1 LSHLPFNK
9 IKKNNFSLTIFDVSM
24 HDVSEKGP
32 GQIRLEKRCKLTLRY
47 MTFCAYCSGTNF
59 GVMLVPTSQ
68 SLR

>member
-1 LSHLPFNK
+1 
-9 IKKNNFSLTIFDVSM
+9 VSM

-32 GQIRLEKRCKLTLRY
+32 GQIRLEKRCKLPLRY